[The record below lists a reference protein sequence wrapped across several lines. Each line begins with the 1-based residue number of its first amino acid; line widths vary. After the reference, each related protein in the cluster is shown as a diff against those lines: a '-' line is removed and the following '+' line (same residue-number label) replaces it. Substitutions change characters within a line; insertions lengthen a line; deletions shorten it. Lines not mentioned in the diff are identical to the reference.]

1 MTEHVERNPGSLED
15 DPAFDS
21 RAQNEALEAGS
32 DAGGRSEM
40 TLETLQNQVDQAR
53 SDAAASQDRYLRALA
68 EMENYKKRIER
79 TYTDLAKSSKKEL
92 LKKLL
97 GVKDNLERALQYG
110 GSTDSGEGVLEGV
123 RLTQYQLEQLLSQ
136 EGVRE
141 IEAQGTP
148 FDPRL
153 EEAIQSVSDPDVP
166 DHEVVQVVRK
176 GYTYSY
182 TNQDENEVLRP
193 AQVVVN
199 VHETAGS

>member
-1 MTEHVERNPGSLED
+1 MTDHVDQNVEIEE
-15 DPAFDS
+15 DPAFDP
-21 RAQNEALEAGS
+21 RAQNEARESGIES
-32 DAGGRSEM
+32 GDSSGV
-40 TLETLQNQVDQAR
+40 TLASLQREVEKAQKE
-53 SDAAASQDRYLRALA
+53 AAASQDRYLRALA

-92 LKKLL
+92 LRKLL
-97 GVKDNLERALQYG
+97 GVKDNLERALHYAG
-110 GSTDSGEGVLEGV
+110 TSESGEGILEGV
-123 RLTQYQLEQLLSQ
+123 RLTQYQLEQLLAQ

-141 IEAQGTP
+141 IEAEGMA

-153 EEAIQSVSDPDVP
+153 EEAVHSVHKPDVP
-166 DHEVVQVVRK
+166 DHQVVEVVRK

-199 VHETAGS
+199 VHESDEQ

>member
-15 DPAFDS
+15 DPAFDP
-21 RAQNEALEAGS
+21 RAQNEALEAGA

-153 EEAIQSVSDPDVP
+153 EEAIHSVSVPDVP

-199 VHETAGS
+199 VHETAGT